1 MDAPWALALIF
12 DPGIPIPE
20 QGWYMNRPRRTFLKV
35 AGRAGALAAAWAAGL
50 VAAGRTW
57 AATWNKAGFESK
69 TLAGVLSSLG
79 ATGAVESKDIIITA
93 PDIAENGAVV
103 PIAVASRLPRTEQ
116 ISIVAEKNPFPLA
129 ATFDV
134 SGGSEGYVSAR
145 IKMGQTSDVWAVV
158 KADGKFYTAK
168 KEVKI
173 TVGGCG

>member
-1 MDAPWALALIF
+1 
-12 DPGIPIPE
+12 
-20 QGWYMNRPRRTFLKV
+20 MNNQRRTFLKLT
-35 AGRAGALAAAWAAGL
+35 GGAGALAAACAAGL
-50 VAAGRTW
+50 VASGQARAT
-57 AATWNKAGFESK
+57 TWNKAGFESK
-69 TLAGVLSSLG
+69 ALADVMKSLG

-103 PIAVASRLPRTEQ
+103 PVAITSKLPNTQQ

-158 KADGKFYTAK
+158 KADGKFFTAR

>member
-1 MDAPWALALIF
+1 
-12 DPGIPIPE
+12 
-20 QGWYMNRPRRTFLKV
+20 MNQPRRTFLQLT
-35 AGRAGALAAAWAAGL
+35 ARLGALAAAWSTGLFAGGS
-50 VAAGRTW
+50 AR

-69 TLAGVLSSLG
+69 SLADAMKSLG
-79 ATGAVESKDIIITA
+79 ATGAAESKEIVITA

-103 PIAVASRLPRTEQ
+103 PVAVTSRLPKTQQ

-129 ATFDV
+129 ATFDLA
-134 SGGSEGYVSAR
+134 GGGDGYVSAR

-158 KADGKFYTAK
+158 KADGKYYVAR